1 MITARKLRDAAIAVL
16 LAIPTISM
24 TRPVATQAMS
34 PAAERSPIMA
44 NAAFAAMTADEKRS
58 VLPAVR

>member
-1 MITARKLRDAAIAVL
+1 MISARKLRDAALAVL

-34 PAAERSPIMA
+34 PAAEHSDILA
-44 NAAFAAMTADEKRS
+44 NAAFTAMSADEKRS
-58 VLPAVR
+58 ALPVPR

>member
-1 MITARKLRDAAIAVL
+1 MVSARKLRDAAIAVV

-34 PAAERSPIMA
+34 PMAETSPIIA
-44 NAAFAAMTADEKRS
+44 NASFTAMTADVKRATIPI
-58 VLPAVR
+58 V